1 MKKTLI
7 ALAVLATAGTAFAQ
21 STVTLSGTF
30 SAGYQSFESAAVT
43 AKEPT
48 AAQYSAQTSALAA
61 HTAAP
66 TVGTR
71 ATLDLANAAVAK
83 ATLAGAAAST
93 SKGIAPATD
102 TNIKA
107 TIVEDLGGGLK
118 ITAAGDFNLN
128 GARGGNLTKGDSS
141 VTLAGGFGSLAFVNT
156 RSSNTAI
163 QANVFASW
171 MPVTAFYATVD
182 ARAAIDL
189 LSYTSPEVMPGL
201 KFGIARLEVTENTAT
216 SINTQTILSATYAV
230 GPLSLAGAQKTM
242 SGVITAG
249 TEKSNTELAATY
261 DFGPAK
267 VGLGYGSA
275 LTTTGKNLN
284 SYGISVPVGAMTF
297 GINGAKRGALNFY
310 DAGVNYALSKRTQVR
325 AQLGK
330 MEGGSNAGNQYRVG
344 LFHTF

>member
-1 MKKTLI
+1 M
-7 ALAVLATAGTAFAQ
+7 AVLATAGTAFAQ

-30 SAGYQSFESAAVT
+30 GAGYQSFETVT
-43 AKEPT
+43 G
-48 AAQYSAQTSALAA
+48 AL
-61 HTAAP
+61 
-66 TVGTR
+66 V
-71 ATLDLANAAVAK
+71 
-83 ATLAGAAAST
+83 

-102 TNIKA
+102 ANIKA

-128 GARGGNLTKGDSS
+128 GARSGNLTKGDSS
-141 VTLAGGFGSLAFVNT
+141 VTLAGGFGSLAFANT

-261 DFGPAK
+261 DLGVAK

-275 LTTTGKNLN
+275 LTTSTTLYTGKNLI
-284 SYGISVPVGAMTF
+284 SYGISAPMGAITF
-297 GINGAKRGALNFY
+297 GVNGAKRGDRNFY

-330 MEGGSNAGNQYRVG
+330 MEGGTNAGNQYRVG